1 MVCIGFI
8 DGGKDSCRGDGGGP
22 AVCDGVLH
30 GIVSWGDGCGKK
42 YRPGVYT
49 KVCEF
54 NRWIAEVMAS
64 HWPENT
70 RKEREI
76 LYCQYMT

>member
-1 MVCIGFI
+1 VCIGFI

-30 GIVSWGDGCGKK
+30 GIVSWGHGCSKK
-42 YRPGVYT
+42 YRPGIYT

-64 HWPENT
+64 H
-70 RKEREI
+70 
-76 LYCQYMT
+76 